1 MVYKIFISH
10 KQEDHHEA
18 LQIEKI
24 LKAHGVNTYL
34 DVLDQSLSGDGE
46 RLTRHIKSK
55 LRECTDLIVVL
66 SHNTKSSWWVPFEIG
81 MASEKDMPIANFL
94 LSNEKLPEYL
104 EYWPRLKND
113 SDLAKYVI
121 TRKKIGE
128 NTFRKKSLNEST
140 GYFSNDVSETNQF
153 YAELKKQL

>member
-1 MVYKIFISH
+1 MAYKIFISH

-18 LQIEKI
+18 LQIERT
-24 LKAHGVNTYL
+24 LKTHGVNTYL

-46 RLTRHIKSK
+46 KLTRHIKSK

-66 SHNTKSSWWVPFEIG
+66 SHKTKSSWWVPFEIG
-81 MASEKDMPIANFL
+81 MASEQDMPIANFL
-94 LSNEKLPEYL
+94 LSNEKLPDYL
-104 EYWPRLKND
+104 EYWPRLKNY

-128 NTFRKKSLNEST
+128 KIFRKKSLNESK
-140 GYFSNDVSETNQF
+140 GYFSNDASETNQF